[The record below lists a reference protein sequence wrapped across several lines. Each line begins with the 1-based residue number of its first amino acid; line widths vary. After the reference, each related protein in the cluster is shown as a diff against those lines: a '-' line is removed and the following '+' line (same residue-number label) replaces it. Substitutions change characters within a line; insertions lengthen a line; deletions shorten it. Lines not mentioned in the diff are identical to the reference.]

1 MGIWEEGSMNKKRM
15 FKLIA
20 MAVSLVLMLSCFAG
34 CKNGASNDGEVPTIK
49 VYIPGF
55 NMANAQ
61 CIIDEMN
68 KLAGVNMELIE
79 SGGSQEAAQRAAL
92 IITTGEDVNWVNV
105 GNSQPF
111 KEWGEQGF
119 LNDLAPYLEKYK
131 KEVPTLY
138 KIANDELF
146 KALKGDNGEIY
157 AIPAV
162 NYITNQ
168 GIRMNK
174 EWVESTGVELPTTT
188 EEMYEVLKVFK
199 EKKCKTLDSSPIIA
213 DNLESF
219 RWVFLAYGGNLHN
232 EGYPRYYED
241 ANGKFNDYSTSD
253 MNKEALKYLRKLYQE
268 GLINSDWEVIGTTTQ
283 RKDRFLAGK
292 AGMWY
297 SSSGI
302 DVEMYESLG
311 TTTLWPEAPE
321 GPTGVKSFGGNA
333 PMWRLNT
340 IPAAITDEKE
350 ILDTLKFIE
359 WMHSQEAR
367 TLCSYGI
374 EGRHYE
380 LNEKGEIDQ
389 SKYKDNMDADFARV
403 NGGANPFGWGWVSP
417 FAGAVNAKKYDTVTE
432 MIANMERPAI
442 VKQKPVDEN
451 YMAFVDN
458 INKYINP
465 YPYAAYYDDDLKAAA
480 VGPLEKVANFYRDA
494 ITEKNF
500 DIDAEWPAFVE
511 EYNKAG
517 ADKCLE
523 LFNGLIKKYG
533 KVEVK

>member
-1 MGIWEEGSMNKKRM
+1 MNRKM
-15 FKLIA
+15 WFKLTA
-20 MAVSLVLMLSCFAG
+20 MAVAAVMMMACFAG
-34 CKNGASNDGEVPTIK
+34 CGSTGSKDGEVPTIK

-61 CIIDEMN
+61 CIVDEMN
-68 KLAGVNMELIE
+68 RLAGVNMELIE

-105 GNSQPF
+105 SNTQPF
-111 KEWGEQGF
+111 KEWGDQGF

-131 KEVPTLY
+131 KELPTLY

-199 EKKCKTLDSSPIIA
+199 AKKCKTLDSSPIIA
-213 DNLESF
+213 DGLESF
-219 RWVFLAYGGNLHN
+219 RWAFLAHGGDLHT
-232 EGYPRYYED
+232 EGYPRFYED
-241 ANGKFNDYSTSD
+241 EKGNFVHYSTSEMHKD
-253 MNKEALKYLRKLYQE
+253 ALKYLRKLYQE
-268 GLINSDWEVIGTTTQ
+268 GLINSDWEVIGSTSQ

-297 SSSGI
+297 SSNGI

-311 TTTLWPEAPE
+311 TTTLWPEAPT
-321 GPTGVKSFGGNA
+321 GPKGHKSFGGNA

-340 IPAAITDEKE
+340 IPAAITDEDE
-350 ILDTLKFIE
+350 IFDTLKFIE

-380 LNEKGEIDQ
+380 INENGEIDQ
-389 SKYKDNMDADFARV
+389 TNFKDNMDADFARV

-417 FAGAVNAKKYDTVTE
+417 FAGAVDAKKYDTVTE
-432 MIANMERPAI
+432 MVANIERPA
-442 VKQKPVDEN
+442 VAMRKPVDEN

-458 INKYINP
+458 INKYVNP
-465 YPYAAYYDDDLKAAA
+465 YPYAAYYDDALKAAA
-480 VGPLEKVANFYRDA
+480 VGPIEIVGNFYRKC
-494 ITEKNF
+494 ITDKNF
-500 DIDAEWPAFVE
+500 DIDAEWEGFVE
-511 EYNKAG
+511 EFNKAG
-517 ADKCLE
+517 GDETLE
-523 LFNGLIKKYG
+523 IFKGLIKKYG